1 MKILLVSGFLGA
13 GKTTFIEE
21 MTRKVKKDFVVLEN
35 EYGEVGIDGDLLK
48 KDYDKVWEMTEG
60 CICCSMKSDFANS
73 VMTIANSMDPEILI
87 VEPTGVG
94 MLSSVM
100 NNIKKV
106 EYDRIQILEP
116 VTIVDPMCIDLY
128 KEEFQDIFIDQIKSS
143 RMIIISKTEGLELD
157 LIENAKKFIKD
168 INPEADIFDGG
179 YSRYDTS
186 WWEGILEK
194 PWISRD
200 DSKKGVALE
209 SEIDNIGFTGV
220 SFDSLLT
227 FQSYMSAIMRARFG
241 NIIRAKGSLKI
252 NDVWTKLDIVGE
264 NYTLKEIEPMDT
276 SKIILI
282 GTDLHKEELTILF
295 KQD

>member
-13 GKTTFIEE
+13 GKTTFIEK

-168 INPEADIFDGG
+168 INPEADIFDGD

-241 NIIRAKGSLKI
+241 NIIRAKGFLKI